1 MNDKEKE
8 IKELKDKLSQLE
20 ESTNS
25 DNKKEE
31 GKKPGFLGKI
41 ISIVFVMA
49 VIGWFLQDDSDSSSL
64 TEDVMSEQQ
73 KTTPLEDPNDKYRA
87 QIIASLAKQDFQ
99 AYWGQDNSLWI
110 ENPGFPKSELERFG
124 YQLCDVTKAFGLKQ
138 SYIITFW
145 QSLRNGPNGQILKVN
160 CF

>member
-1 MNDKEKE
+1 MNNKDKE
-8 IKELKDKLSQLE
+8 IQELKDKLSQLE
-20 ESTNS
+20 GSSSS

-31 GKKPGFLGKI
+31 DKKPGFLSKI

-49 VIGWFLQDDSDSSSL
+49 VIGWFLSDDSDSSSS
-64 TEDVMSEQQ
+64 TEDVKAEQQ

>member
-1 MNDKEKE
+1 MNNKDKE
-8 IKELKDKLSQLE
+8 IQELKDKLSQLE
-20 ESTNS
+20 GSSSS

-31 GKKPGFLGKI
+31 DKKPGFLSKI
-41 ISIVFVMA
+41 ISIVLFMA
-49 VIGWFLQDDSDSSSL
+49 VIGWFLSDDSDSSSS
-64 TEDVMSEQQ
+64 TEDVTAEQQ

-87 QIIASLAKQDFQ
+87 QLIASLAEQGFQ

-110 ENPGFPKSELERFG
+110 ENLGASESELERYG
-124 YQLCDVTKAFGLKQ
+124 YKLCDVTRSSGWKQ